1 MYEGNNPIALQSR
14 TWMVNALIA
23 LMEERQYQK
32 ITIMDICKKADL
44 SRQTFYNIYSEK
56 DDVLRYYFRNLFREE
71 PYNLELRGRLKLS
84 DITDLFSK
92 FLVEQDTLLKLM
104 VKNNL
109 EGIIFEEMSA
119 SVSTCTT
126 GATPC
131 NQYATHKYGNA
142 FFTGAL
148 TQTLICW
155 FKDPE
160 RITSEELSELLYKI
174 LTGNYYEICK

>member
-14 TWMVNALIA
+14 MWMINALTA
-23 LMEERQYQK
+23 LMEEQPYNK

-44 SRQTFYNIYSEK
+44 SRQTFYNFYTEK
-56 DDVLRYYFRNLFREE
+56 DDVLRFYFRNLFGEK
-71 PYNLELRGRLKLS
+71 PYNLEARENLNLS
-84 DITDLFSK
+84 DVTDLFSK
-92 FLVEQDTLLKLM
+92 FLVEQDNLLKLM
-104 VKNNL
+104 VKNKL

-119 SVSTCTT
+119 SLSTCAA

-131 NQYATHKYGNA
+131 SQYATHKYGNA
-142 FFTGAL
+142 FITGAL

-160 RITSEELSELLYKI
+160 RISSDELSALLYKI
-174 LTGNYYEICK
+174 LSGNYYQICK